1 MNNRLTT
8 SIKRFLRLPPD
19 SDVSPQV
26 RKHFRHNFT
35 TNVLDGAIFLLGE
48 SFVSISTILP
58 VFASTLTDSAVLIGL
73 VPAVIQAGWFIPQL
87 FTAEKVKS
95 LKRLMPFTK
104 AMALVERLP
113 YLLLPLTAFLIHWL
127 SEEMMIWFFIFV
139 VIFRGLASGFVAL
152 PWQEVIAMV
161 IPSFARSRFFGVSRL
176 LGQLL
181 SLLGAALTG
190 LILADVPYPD
200 NYGISF
206 VLGGFFIWLSFFFFI
221 RTIEPESPE
230 GESDKLE
237 EGAKPMRINLE
248 VFMHVIRKDQN
259 FRRYLISRIVFQLGS
274 MASGFFAVYGI
285 KAFNLPDEQAA
296 VFSALMFITSIFGNL
311 LWSVVGD
318 RFGARNILI
327 VSDSLR
333 LVALLIAFFAPS
345 IWIYYVVFALIGFC
359 QTGWV
364 IGDMILGMEIGTESD
379 RPIYMGLARTVPGV
393 VVLIAPVI
401 GGGLVEWV
409 GYPAM
414 FLTALL
420 LSLVGVFYLLQVRSR
435 TALGS

>member
-1 MNNRLTT
+1 LNNRLTT

-19 SDVSPQV
+19 ADVSPQV

-58 VFASTLTDSAVLIGL
+58 VFASTLTDSAILIGL

-95 LKRLMPFTK
+95 LKQLMPFTK

-113 YLLLPLTAFLIHWL
+113 YLVLPLTAFLIHWL
-127 SEEMMIWFFIFV
+127 SKEMMIWFFIFI

-152 PWQEVIAMV
+152 PWQEVIAIV
-161 IPSFARSRFFGVSRL
+161 IPSVARSRFFGVSRL
-176 LGQLL
+176 MGQIL

-206 VLGGFFIWLSFFFFI
+206 VLGGIFIWVSFFFFI
-221 RTIEPESPE
+221 RTVEPRFNE
-230 GESDKLE
+230 LE
-237 EGAKPMRINLE
+237 LSSSEEDADSLRLNLAA
-248 VFMHVIRKDQN
+248 FIRVIREDQN

-274 MASGFFAVYGI
+274 MASGFYAVYGI
-285 KAFNLPDEQAA
+285 KAFAQPDQQAA
-296 VFSALMFITSIFGNL
+296 VFSALIFIASIIGNS

-327 VSDSLR
+327 VSDSLH
-333 LVALLIAFFAPS
+333 LLALLIAFLAPG
-345 IWIYYVVFALIGFC
+345 IWIYYTVFAIIGFC

-364 IGDMILGMEIGTESD
+364 IGDMILGMEIGAESE

-401 GGGLVEWV
+401 GGGLVEWL
-409 GYPAM
+409 GYRSM
-414 FLTALL
+414 FLTALV
-420 LSLVGVFYLLQVRSR
+420 LSLVGVFYLLQVRVKP
-435 TALGS
+435 AN